1 MTKRARRSSMKN
13 NCDPHKEF
21 EKLFSKHH
29 AGYVLITCQNPTDDG
44 NMNVEMTFG
53 GSAALA
59 HILINGAQMYL
70 EDGSSE
76 DSEDSHPKINL
87 VKS

>member
-1 MTKRARRSSMKN
+1 MNSNR
-13 NCDPHKEF
+13 DPHKEF
-21 EKLFSKHH
+21 EKTFSKNH

-59 HILINGAQMYL
+59 NILINGAQMYL
-70 EDGSSE
+70 DEQPCE
-76 DSEDSHPKINL
+76 DSEDCCKPKISL
-87 VKS
+87 VKN